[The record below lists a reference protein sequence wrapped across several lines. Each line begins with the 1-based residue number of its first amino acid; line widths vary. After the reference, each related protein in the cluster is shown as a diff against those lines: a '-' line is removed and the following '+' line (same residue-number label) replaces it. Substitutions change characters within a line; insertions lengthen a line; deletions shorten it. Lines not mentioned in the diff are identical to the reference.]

1 MKASG
6 VLIEAGMAVRYDG
19 GKKTHKWCEW
29 WKRWND
35 WFQYFGYWALRL
47 YLFMRVAINNVWWR
61 VGVMSNQDPSEK
73 SKPAGQDTS
82 QLTTDDSVAPIY
94 FAVSPLKLVLMS
106 FCTITI
112 YQYYWFYKNWVLI
125 KEREKSEISPFWR
138 GWIFPIF
145 FCFFFFKRVR
155 VSAEAIPVNRSISP
169 GLLAAGW
176 IILPFLSI
184 LPDPYWLVSFL
195 SYIILLPVQMAVNNI
210 NESVAP
216 GHHKNENFTGW
227 NIFGLVL
234 VGLVLAII
242 SFFPPEWEYRL
253 TGYLLLALLWE
264 EKNWWI

>member
-1 MKASG
+1 MNSKGAKFRKNHSLSPRYPLIFRREYKKSS
-6 VLIEAGMAVRYDG
+6 VPTFSTQNSSSSNNTAFYAVSQNSSIKRLNFLIEESSR
-19 GKKTHKWCEW
+19 
-29 WKRWND
+29 
-35 WFQYFGYWALRL
+35 
-47 YLFMRVAINNVWWR
+47 
-61 VGVMSNQDPSEK
+61 NQK
-73 SKPAGQDTS
+73 SLQ
-82 QLTTDDSVAPIY
+82 
-94 FAVSPLKLVLMS
+94 
-106 FCTITI
+106 
-112 YQYYWFYKNWVLI
+112 
-125 KEREKSEISPFWR
+125 
-138 GWIFPIF
+138 
-145 FCFFFFKRVR
+145 KRVR

-242 SFFPPEWEYRL
+242 SFFPPE
-253 TGYLLLALLWE
+253 
-264 EKNWWI
+264 